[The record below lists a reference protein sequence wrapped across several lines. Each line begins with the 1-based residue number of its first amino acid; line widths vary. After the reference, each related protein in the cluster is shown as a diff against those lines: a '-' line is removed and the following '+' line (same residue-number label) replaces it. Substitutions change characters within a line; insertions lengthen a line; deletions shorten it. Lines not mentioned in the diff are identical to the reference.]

1 MVVNVNVNA
10 TVCVSHLMLCVTV
23 VVLTARSTLG
33 RPSIRPSRQFASVF
47 LHKLRVARWTE
58 QRLYIDKVS
67 DRSIENDESCIKK
80 LMNLGRPSAP
90 SLLQPQRSGL

>member
-47 LHKLRVARWTE
+47 FILHKLRVARWTE

-67 DRSIENDESCIKK
+67 DLALKM
-80 LMNLGRPSAP
+80 MNLV
-90 SLLQPQRSGL
+90 LKN